1 MTTQFMNVPH
11 IVRLHLLAGQT
22 EHKIIVANPGYFIGS
37 FAARVA
43 TIHSNGVSH
52 HLDAVYKYQRQ
63 HFGHLPDPS
72 STKTTKTP

>member
-1 MTTQFMNVPH
+1 
-11 IVRLHLLAGQT
+11 
-22 EHKIIVANPGYFIGS
+22 VANPGYFIGS

-43 TIHSNGVSH
+43 TIHSNCVSH
-52 HLDAVYKYQRQ
+52 NLDAVYKYQRQ